1 MKKAIFGFILCLFS
15 ISALAQNIT
24 VQGVVVS
31 ETDGMPVIGAAV
43 IPTDYLSEG
52 TATDLDG
59 KFTLNVP
66 SKTSVTV
73 SCIGY
78 KTVTL
83 PVSSS
88 MTVVLAEDALMMDE
102 LVVTGY
108 TSQRKVDLTGSV
120 AVVSTDDLKT
130 SHDSDPMRALQGK
143 IPGMTITMDG
153 SPSGT
158 GTVRIRGIGSF
169 NSSRDPLYVIDGIPT
184 NQTLNSLNV
193 NDIESM
199 QVLKDAASASIY
211 GSRAANGVIIIT
223 TKKGKNK
230 DKIEVN
236 FSANLTAQF
245 YTNQSTMD
253 LLSTPEYVL
262 TSVSINGVGAAA
274 SYSNPAVDITGKKP
288 FIS

>member
-15 ISALAQNIT
+15 ISAFAQDIT

-83 PVSSS
+83 PVSAS
-88 MTVVLAEDALMMDE
+88 MKVVLAEDALMMDE

-120 AVVSTDDLKT
+120 SVVSCPCG
-130 SHDSDPMRALQGK
+130 SAHGDSP
-143 IPGMTITMDG
+143 
-153 SPSGT
+153 
-158 GTVRIRGIGSF
+158 
-169 NSSRDPLYVIDGIPT
+169 GIPARSGF
-184 NQTLNSLNV
+184 LPV
-193 NDIESM
+193 H
-199 QVLKDAASASIY
+199 
-211 GSRAANGVIIIT
+211 R
-223 TKKGKNK
+223 
-230 DKIEVN
+230 
-236 FSANLTAQF
+236 
-245 YTNQSTMD
+245 
-253 LLSTPEYVL
+253 
-262 TSVSINGVGAAA
+262 
-274 SYSNPAVDITGKKP
+274 
-288 FIS
+288 